1 MKWYINKSLKVFKTI
16 LYFLDTEFVHG
27 ISCVVSQENI
37 EINKFFKLY
46 VLQLRNPSFFLK
58 LGFLKLM

>member
-1 MKWYINKSLKVFKTI
+1 MKWDINKSLKVLKTI
-16 LYFLDTEFVHG
+16 LYFLDTKFVHG

-37 EINKFFKLY
+37 EKNKFFKLH
-46 VLQLRNPSFFLK
+46 VLQLRNPSIFLK